1 MSQNTEAAVA
11 VETTVPAAETT
22 PTRRR
27 RGPNKPKVA
36 AEAGRTNS
44 NKRKLTA
51 KGNNQTVTKS
61 AAELLADQEVA
72 LIKQYK
78 QIIPGSIKRHNS
90 GHYAGKITVEIRCK
104 TKDCPNT
111 RVVATSDLF
120 QVEYCVE
127 CTEARRQARRKKNKK
142 AAAKA

>member
-1 MSQNTEAAVA
+1 MSQNTETAAVA
-11 VETTVPAAETT
+11 TETAAAETT
-22 PTRRR
+22 QPTTRRR
-27 RGPNKPKVA
+27 GRPRKAA

-51 KGNNQTVTKS
+51 KGNNQTVTKT
-61 AAELLADQEVA
+61 AAELLADQEA
-72 LIKQYK
+72 TLIKQYK